1 MPEKKKNQRARNELE
16 QTRPEP
22 DRRAEPPAERHRTT
36 GEPPRGITEDQY
48 EAELRGGA
56 AQRLKERERLEREKE
71 RVRRG
76 DAGTNRK

>member
-1 MPEKKKNQRARNELE
+1 MPEEKENQREQKELE

-48 EAELRGGA
+48 EAELRGEA
-56 AQRLKERERLEREKE
+56 AQRLKERQRLEREKE

-76 DAGTNRK
+76 NGDTNRN